1 MPCIL
6 DSSQEGRIVS
16 HIQAKTIAIPSSS
29 IMGILHC
36 LRLVLL
42 NQRTNASHREESSMP
57 LSPRNHQADIM
68 YPCAAKMLMWNSIQ
82 IATSLQA
89 LTWAFLTSAHLTM
102 E

>member
-16 HIQAKTIAIPSSS
+16 HIQAKTTAIPSSS

-36 LRLVLL
+36 LRLVLS
-42 NQRTNASHREESSMP
+42 NQRTNASHKGESSMP
-57 LSPRNHQADIM
+57 LSFRNHQADIM
-68 YPCAAKMLMWNSIQ
+68 YLYAAKMLMWNSIL
-82 IATSLQA
+82 IVTSQQA
-89 LTWAFLTSAHLTM
+89 LTWEFLTSVHLTM